1 MENKKKKKS
10 YYKSRRKEYIFDKE
24 VDLWYFIS
32 INDND
37 HAKFCYVAE
46 KTVLY
51 GKLPVVV
58 GIETYKLHKP
68 GATIMRYEDV
78 VKLKT
83 ALANATD
90 PLGKTILQVEKS
102 YEQQYVDADIKFSQ
116 SLNALVKKHNGK
128 IQEILTSSK
137 LTRI

>member
-24 VDLWYFIS
+24 VDLWYFVS
-32 INDND
+32 INDDD

-46 KTVLY
+46 RAVLY

-58 GIETYKLHKP
+58 GVETYKLHRP

-83 ALANATD
+83 ALANVSD
-90 PLGKTILQVEKS
+90 PLGKTIVQVEKS
-102 YEQQYVDADIKFSQ
+102 YEQQHVDADIKFSQ
-116 SLNALVKKHNGK
+116 NLNMIVKKHNDK
-128 IQEILTSSK
+128 VHEILDASK